1 MKDVK
6 ILQCGDLHFDTPFK
20 ELSNSLALV
29 SKEELLEVFK
39 RIIDICE
46 KEYIDIFLLS
56 GDIFDNFTVNKKT
69 LNFIKSQLQRIPNIR
84 IFISPG
90 NHDPYNEKSFY
101 KMIEWPKN
109 VYIFKGKLENIF
121 IEELETVVW
130 GAAFNYQYVKKSLT
144 KGVQIKNDYINIAL
158 IHGDISNV
166 EEGNEYNPITL
177 KEIGES
183 NIDYIALGHR
193 HTYSG
198 ILRERNTCYAY
209 SGCPQGRGFDELG
222 DKGVIIG
229 SISKGAV
236 DLKFIKTSKRNY
248 YVEEIDITNSIG
260 YEEIKSIILNS
271 IDRYK
276 RESNLYKIILTGELE
291 DSFNLREEIVLDK
304 IKDDFYFVKVID
316 KTEIKVDY
324 SEISKDFSVKGLFVK
339 KLLEKLE
346 KSNDEESEII
356 KMSLKLG
363 MQCLSEEEVRRDDY

>member
-1 MKDVK
+1 MKEVK

-130 GAAFNYQYVKKSLT
+130 GAAFNYQYVKKSLI

>member
-1 MKDVK
+1 MKEVK

-69 LNFIKSQLQRIPNIR
+69 LNFIKSQLQRISNIR

-109 VYIFKGKLENIF
+109 VHIFKGKLENIF

-130 GAAFNYQYVKKSLT
+130 GAAFNSQYVKKSLIE
-144 KGVQIKNDYINIAL
+144 GVQIKNDYINIAL

-260 YEEIKSIILNS
+260 YEEIKSVILDS
-271 IDRYK
+271 IDRDK
-276 RESNLYKIILTGELE
+276 RESNLYKIILTGELD

-346 KSNDEESEII
+346 QSNDEESEII